1 MHGNVFIVAEILRKV
16 NSWGKFVVRKEFPRL
31 EMAEGELAA
40 ITYASDDRSSESNLP
55 TNLPLVPVNPS
66 PATGLEL
73 GDDREPIGPPCEGS
87 ITPVLASPTEEER
100 RDGTDVQVAPMFPTN
115 IGVRVL
121 LKEIKCLTHRAE
133 FLETVVEPLKRQDEA
148 AADES
153 NKPNPESSKQ
163 PAQGQG
169 GVDMARELKQ
179 SIKESAELIRVINGD
194 FSRLGEKLNE
204 WVPEMYKKVTTIP
217 NKIAS
222 YILTY
227 TSATYTHY
235 SHTGMG
241 YICTYI

>member
-1 MHGNVFIVAEILRKV
+1 
-16 NSWGKFVVRKEFPRL
+16 
-31 EMAEGELAA
+31 MAEGELAA
-40 ITYASDDRSSESNLP
+40 ITYASDIDDRSSESNLP

-87 ITPVLASPTEEER
+87 TRGSITPVLASPTEEER
-100 RDGTDVQVAPMFPTN
+100 HDGTDVQVASNTIFPTN

-153 NKPNPESSKQ
+153 SKPNSESSKQ

-169 GVDMARELKQ
+169 GVDLALELKQ

-204 WVPEMYKKVTTIP
+204 WVPVVYKKVTTIP
-217 NKIAS
+217 NRIAS
-222 YILTY
+222 YLLTHTIPMHGLCSY
-227 TSATYTHY
+227 IATQSKHVRAHGHITIVMY
-235 SHTGMG
+235 
-241 YICTYI
+241 